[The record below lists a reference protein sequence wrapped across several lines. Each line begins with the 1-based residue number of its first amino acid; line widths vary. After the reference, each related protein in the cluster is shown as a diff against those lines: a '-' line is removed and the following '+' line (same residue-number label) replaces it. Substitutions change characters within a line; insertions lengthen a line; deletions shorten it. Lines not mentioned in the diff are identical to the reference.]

1 MSSVGFEADP
11 VSKDDETAAFCL
23 SLPGKTL
30 YLTPLLA
37 LKKFRKR
44 GNKDGAVRA
53 FYRLHE
59 EGLGKVL
66 EVTGSKGTSSVSRCC
81 ISKHFHVDQV
91 TIYKDDY
98 ELVLAGWSGTATD
111 CPLPDS
117 TCWDIPGH
125 PRMSQLCR
133 QCKVPGT
140 RYPGIPQDIPGCPR
154 PGGSVRSQ
162 SPRSKMSWDIWG
174 HPRMS
179 QTWRQC

>member
-1 MSSVGFEADP
+1 MSSVGFEAHL

-81 ISKHFHVDQV
+81 ISKHFHVAQDV
-91 TIYKDDY
+91 ENNKFNYKDDY
-98 ELVLAGWSGTATD
+98 ELVLACYKCTTVVYHRSHLTSLLSYSNLS
-111 CPLPDS
+111 LPRHLS
-117 TCWDIPGH
+117 LLLRRTKLT
-125 PRMSQLCR
+125 SQ
-133 QCKVPGT
+133 
-140 RYPGIPQDIPGCPR
+140 
-154 PGGSVRSQ
+154 RS
-162 SPRSKMSWDIWG
+162 
-174 HPRMS
+174 
-179 QTWRQC
+179 

>member
-1 MSSVGFEADP
+1 MCVWLVNIKLCLSSVGFEADP

-81 ISKHFHVDQV
+81 ISKHVYVVQDVENNKLQGW
-91 TIYKDDY
+91 
-98 ELVLAGWSGTATD
+98 LWACACVLQMHHCCVPYVHHISHLFCLIAIWVYQGT
-111 CPLPDS
+111 
-117 TCWDIPGH
+117 
-125 PRMSQLCR
+125 
-133 QCKVPGT
+133 
-140 RYPGIPQDIPGCPR
+140 
-154 PGGSVRSQ
+154 
-162 SPRSKMSWDIWG
+162 SP
-174 HPRMS
+174 
-179 QTWRQC
+179 CF